1 MNKIL
6 VSIAVMISL
15 LSFTVLQSSREDMV
29 NALKQGNA
37 EQFVKYFDNSID
49 VKLPNSDEMKG
60 VPKAQAAATV
70 KSFFTENTISS
81 CTITSQRE
89 NGGTMYITGKLQG
102 ASNYNVTAMIKSAG
116 DKFSIITLRI
126 NN

>member
-1 MNKIL
+1 MKRFFYLLI
-6 VSIAVMISL
+6 VSCAL
-15 LSFTVLQSSREDMV
+15 FSFTVLQAGKDEMIS
-29 NALKQGNA
+29 ALKAGNA
-37 EQFVKYFDNSID
+37 GEFVKYFDNNID
-49 VKLPNSDEMKG
+49 VKLPNSDEMKS

-70 KSFFTENTISS
+70 KSFFTDNSVSS

-89 NGGTMYITGKLQG
+89 NGGTMYVTGKLNG
-102 ASNYNVTAMIKSAG
+102 SKNYNVTAMIKGSG

>member
-6 VSIAVMISL
+6 LFL
-15 LSFTVLQSSREDMV
+15 LSFFVFSFAFAQGGKDDMIT
-29 NALKQGNA
+29 ALKSGNA
-37 EQFVKYFDNSID
+37 DQFVKYFNSNID
-49 VKLPNSDEMKG
+49 VKLPSSNEMKS

-70 KSFFTENTISS
+70 KSFFADNKISS

-89 NGGTMYITGKLQG
+89 NGGTMYVAGKLSG
-102 ASNYNVTAMIKSAG
+102 TNSYNITVMVKSDGNSA
-116 DKFSIITLRI
+116 DIITLRI